1 MKRMVSDQTIHD
13 FDDRITALEQGG
25 SGGTEYT
32 AGNGIDITEN
42 VISLANPINEATIYT
57 VNSEGVYIK
66 SGEDTIMSFTPGSN
80 LNFLYI
86 TDDSKPFE
94 ITNYK
99 DAAVVI
105 DGSGLI
111 SIRTVDGQSTTTY
124 TFKADGIYIG
134 NTKITN

>member
-1 MKRMVSDQTIHD
+1 MAKYQGRRMVKNDLIAN
-13 FDDRITALEQGG
+13 IGKGA
-25 SGGTEYT
+25 EYT
-32 AGNGIDITEN
+32 AGNGIDITED
-42 VISLANPINEATIYT
+42 VISLDNPINEINVYT
-57 VNSEGVYIK
+57 VNTEGVYIK
-66 SGEDTIMSFTPGSN
+66 SGEDTIMSFNPGSN
-80 LNFLYI
+80 TNFLYI
-86 TDDSKPFE
+86 SDDSKPFE

-105 DGSGLI
+105 DGSGLV